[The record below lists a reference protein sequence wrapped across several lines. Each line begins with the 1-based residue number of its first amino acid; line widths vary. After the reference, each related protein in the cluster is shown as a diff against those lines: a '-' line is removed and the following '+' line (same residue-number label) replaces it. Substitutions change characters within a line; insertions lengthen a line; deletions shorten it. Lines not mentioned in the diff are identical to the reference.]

1 MPAEATVLNRSPV
14 TKLDGR
20 ALKQESADPSG
31 DHCLSGAEDLAL
43 KESLDNPLLR
53 KAASGGQR

>member
-1 MPAEATVLNRSPV
+1 MLNRSPV

-53 KAASGGQR
+53 EAASGGQR